1 MVQAECGQPQSE
13 FCHTLQPEQKILC
26 PVGSLIL
33 LQPTDIQHFINSS
46 SSILSPPGDHN
57 FVSNSIS
64 VQHIQN
70 QQQPHETQFF
80 HDFKA
85 TQQVID
91 YGPVYRS
98 IPPESNIATDVNMPQ
113 VAGLGPA
120 MTILDNSFRS
130 PSRVVYNIPHA
141 GPGPEHSALTQVQ
154 NVPGQTQTITV
165 MGEGQVRLLSVPAPV
180 SLSAHSTVNYLV
192 RPCDFK
198 HCQTIVQHGWNQE
211 SLQKTQS
218 QKKGPFPEE
227 TLSILKSWLFRNIVH
242 PYPTEKEKQEL
253 VSLTGMS
260 LSQLNNWLINSRR
273 RMLKRLLSTL
283 EGDHANFNSRST
295 RGSARVSS
303 RYRNMWK
310 NEEVAKQVNSENAFR
325 DQSEKGNDKA
335 RVSII
340 NRKMSQTSDD

>member
-26 PVGSLIL
+26 PVGRIIL
-33 LQPTDIQHFINSS
+33 LQPTDIQHFISSS
-46 SSILSPPGDHN
+46 SSILSTPGDPN

-70 QQQPHETQFF
+70 QQHPHETQFF

-98 IPPESNIATDVNMPQ
+98 IPLESNIATDVNLPQ

-120 MTILDNSFRS
+120 MTILDNSFSS
-130 PSRVVYNIPHA
+130 PSRVVYNIPDT
-141 GPGPEHSALTQVQ
+141 GPTPDPSALTQVQ
-154 NVPGQTQTITV
+154 NVRGQTQTISV

-180 SLSAHSTVNYLV
+180 ILSAHNTVNYLV
-192 RPCDFK
+192 RHGDFK
-198 HCQTIVQHGWNQE
+198 HCQTIIQHGWNQE
-211 SLQKTQS
+211 SLQKSKS
-218 QKKGPFPEE
+218 QKKRTFSEE
-227 TLSILKSWLFRNIVH
+227 TLSILKSWLFRNIMH
-242 PYPTEKEKQEL
+242 PYPTDQQKQEL
-253 VSLTGMS
+253 VSQTGMS

-283 EGDHANFNSRST
+283 EVDHANSNGRST
-295 RGSARVSS
+295 KGSARGNS
-303 RYRNMWK
+303 RYRDIWK
-310 NEEVAKQVNSENAFR
+310 NEDLAKQLNI
-325 DQSEKGNDKA
+325 EKGNNKA